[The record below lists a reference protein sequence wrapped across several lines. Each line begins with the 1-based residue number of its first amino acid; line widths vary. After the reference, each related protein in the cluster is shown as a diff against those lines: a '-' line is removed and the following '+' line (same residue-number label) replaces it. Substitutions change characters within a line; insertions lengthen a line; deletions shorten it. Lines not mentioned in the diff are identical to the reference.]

1 MAAMRK
7 FCASIILLGMLGVS
21 SVHAETK
28 LVDKENF
35 KLTLQGYY
43 KNLFFTSN
51 DLVADTRYYGDTNRL
66 RMDWD
71 MKAWDWLSAKLMWD
85 NEIIVGN
92 YVQTFDFQASESLRE
107 QPDVNLYYNLVQ
119 KKNFF
124 YGQNLYRAYVKV
136 NPKQFSLSAGRQR
149 INWGVARLLSPLDLY
164 TPLATFSLEPSE
176 TVGLDSANLVIPIT
190 PKTKLNAAYSINRR
204 FDLSRTGLRL
214 TQTIGRFDV
223 SVLGGRFLQDWIA
236 GADFTGDIGG
246 VGIRGELMYDHA
258 AFGKKFAQLTLG
270 MDYGFANSLTLVAE
284 YFYNGQAT
292 DTFSPTFFLTPQ
304 PTANQI
310 QTQHSQFIALSAKY
324 DILPILTPSLF
335 FSWDILGS
343 SVFVR
348 PEIKYSVLSWMD
360 LTAFAQL
367 PMGRSG
373 GDFTSLPNLYAFQLQ
388 MFY

>member
-1 MAAMRK
+1 MRQLL
-7 FCASIILLGMLGVS
+7 IIIMIVVS
-21 SVHAETK
+21 VVLTTTAHAETK

-85 NEIIVGN
+85 NEIIIGN

-119 KKNFF
+119 KKNFY

-136 NPKQFSLSAGRQR
+136 NPKQFSLSVGRQR
-149 INWGVARLLSPLDLY
+149 VNWGVARLLSPLDLY
-164 TPLATFSLEPSE
+164 TPLATYSLEPSE
-176 TVGLDSANLVIPIT
+176 TVGLDSAYLIIPIT
-190 PKTKLNAAYSINRR
+190 EKTKLSTAYTINRQ
-204 FDLSRTGLRL
+204 FDLSRTGMRL
-214 TQTIGRFDV
+214 TQTVGRFDI
-223 SVLGGRFLQDWIA
+223 SAQGGRFLQDWIA
-236 GADFTGDIGG
+236 GADFTGDVGG
-246 VGIRGELMYDHA
+246 VGIRGEFMYDFA

-292 DTFSPTFFLTPQ
+292 DTFSPTFFLTPL

-335 FSWDILGS
+335 FTWDILGS

-360 LTAFAQL
+360 LTAFGQF
-367 PMGRSG
+367 PCGKQG
-373 GDFTSLPNLYAFQLQ
+373 GDFTQLPNLYAFQLQ

>member
-1 MAAMRK
+1 MQRLFTIVMI
-7 FCASIILLGMLGVS
+7 IILGWGGAAQAKVS
-21 SVHAETK
+21 
-28 LVDKENF
+28 LVDKDNF

-71 MKAWDWLSAKLMWD
+71 MKAWSWLSAKLMWD
-85 NEIIVGN
+85 NEVILGN
-92 YVQTFDFQASESLRE
+92 YVQTFDFQSSESLRE

-124 YGQNLYRAYVKV
+124 YGQNLYRAYVKI

-149 INWGVARLLSPLDLY
+149 ITWGVARLLSPLDLY
-164 TPLATFSLEPSE
+164 TPLATFSIEPSE
-176 TVGLDSANLVIPIT
+176 TVGLDSVNLVIPIT
-190 PKTKLNAAYSINRR
+190 PKIKLNAGYSINRQL
-204 FDLSRTGLRL
+204 DQSRTGVRL

-223 SVLGGRFLQDWIA
+223 SAQGGRFLQDWIA

-246 VGIRGELMYDHA
+246 VGIRGEFMVDFA

-348 PEIKYSVLSWMD
+348 PELKYSVLSWMD

-367 PMGRSG
+367 PMGRTG